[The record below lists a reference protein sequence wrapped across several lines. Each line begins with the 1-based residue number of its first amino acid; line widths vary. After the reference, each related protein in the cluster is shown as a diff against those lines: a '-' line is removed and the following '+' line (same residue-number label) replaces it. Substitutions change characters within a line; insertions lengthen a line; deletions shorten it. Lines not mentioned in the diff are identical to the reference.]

1 MIVAGQPVTIG
12 ARMEVVSQPRQQNRR
27 EVVRARHT
35 EVIAFRSELLS
46 LHCPRHPL
54 LHALLP
60 ACADPQVFTRQD
72 CPAYAGEPL
81 HTAGLQ
87 EAAHQ
92 YSLQDMGRSTRT
104 PIPTSLSTQE
114 WQFKNLVSR
123 ASCDWLCGLGP
134 LGGGSADRGA
144 GREQQQL
151 HITNGNFKLMC
162 KFFRRCTFS
171 EHVEHP
177 KPFERL

>member
-1 MIVAGQPVTIG
+1 MSTAWL
-12 ARMEVVSQPRQQNRR
+12 VSVWILAAKRR
-27 EVVRARHT
+27 EVVRAHRT

-81 HTAGLQ
+81 HTVGLL

-92 YSLQDMGRSTRT
+92 YSLQDMSRSTRT

-114 WQFKNLVSR
+114 WQFKNLRICIQLVT
-123 ASCDWLCGLGP
+123 ASL
-134 LGGGSADRGA
+134 
-144 GREQQQL
+144 
-151 HITNGNFKLMC
+151 
-162 KFFRRCTFS
+162 
-171 EHVEHP
+171 
-177 KPFERL
+177 